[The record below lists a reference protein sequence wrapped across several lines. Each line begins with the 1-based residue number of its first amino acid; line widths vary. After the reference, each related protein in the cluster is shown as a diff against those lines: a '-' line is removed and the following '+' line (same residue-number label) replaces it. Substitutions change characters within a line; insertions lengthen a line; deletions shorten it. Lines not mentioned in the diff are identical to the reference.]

1 MAALLVDMD
10 GLLVDTEG
18 SWLVAEQQVMAS
30 LGGVWTEDDQRSV
43 VGGPLT
49 KMARIM
55 LERTGSALSEEDLI
69 ALVVDAVVR
78 EHRAGPIRFMKGFP
92 RILDEAHEVGLP
104 VGLVS
109 ASDRVMVD
117 AVLAAVGTHH
127 FDVIVSGSDVT
138 ERKPHPEAYLKAAA
152 QLGVPIE
159 DCLILEDSPTGVAA
173 AVASGAKVVAVPS
186 LRDIDP
192 HDRVRVFSSLHEVT
206 LDDLIR
212 AHVPC

>member
-1 MAALLVDMD
+1 MD

-18 SWLVAEQQVMAS
+18 SWLLAEQEVMAS
-30 LGGVWTEDDQRSV
+30 LGGVWTEDDQRAV

-55 LERTGSALSEEDLI
+55 LDRTGSELSEDEII
-69 ALVVDAVVR
+69 AQVIDAVVK
-78 EHRAGPIRFMKGFP
+78 EHRAGPIRYMKGFP
-92 RILDEAHEVGLP
+92 RILDEAHEFGLP

-109 ASDRVMVD
+109 ASLRVMVD
-117 AVLAAVGTHH
+117 AVLAAVGAHH

-138 ERKPHPEAYLKAAA
+138 EGKPHPEAYLKAAA
-152 QLGVPIE
+152 QLGVAIE

-186 LRDIDP
+186 LRTIDP
-192 HDRVRVFSSLHEVT
+192 HERVRVFATLHDVT
-206 LDDLIR
+206 IDDLIR
-212 AHVPC
+212 AHAS

>member
-1 MAALLVDMD
+1 MD

-18 SWLVAEQQVMAS
+18 SSLIAEQQVMAS

-55 LERTGSALSEEDLI
+55 LDRTGSALSDEELI
-69 ALVVDAVVR
+69 AQVVEAVVR
-78 EHRAGPIRFMKGFP
+78 EHRAGPIRYMKGFP
-92 RILDEAHEVGLP
+92 RILDEAHEFGLP

-109 ASDRVMVD
+109 ASPRVMVD
-117 AVLAAVGTHH
+117 AVLEAVGAHH

-138 ERKPHPEAYLKAAA
+138 EGKPHPEAYLRAADL
-152 QLGVPIE
+152 LGVAIE
-159 DCLILEDSPTGVAA
+159 DCLILEDSPTGVTA

-186 LRDIDP
+186 LRTIDP
-192 HDRVRVFSSLHEVT
+192 HEQVRIFSTLHDVT

-212 AHVPC
+212 AHVN